1 MKKFL
6 LSLFAVLS
14 FMTINAAEVTFDA
27 TTDKGTVTSQE
38 AWTLTK
44 DGVTLSCTS
53 GINGNGTEYRMYAN
67 QTLTITSTTGNI
79 TSIVLTCT
87 ANGTTKYGPG
97 CFTATPGDYKYETSG
112 KIGTWTGDAASI
124 TFTSSGKQVRATK
137 IVVTTGEATPET
149 KVTTPTV
156 TPAAGTYYSAISVT
170 ASTTTEGATLKYS
183 TDGTNYADYTEP
195 FTVNKDC
202 TVYVYGVKDG
212 LENSDTTEVAYKF
225 AEPTPV
231 ANVAEALTKASDKTI
246 VAFTNPVTVAYQ
258 DGYYTYAKDD
268 TGWLLIY
275 GSVESY
281 SNGDVIPAGFYGQM
295 TIYNGLYELSTS
307 LGNNTFSTESFKA
320 ATSQT
325 TAIEPTVK
333 TLGSISA
340 TNQNEYVKFE
350 GVTWSK
356 TNKQLSDDEDAL
368 AVFYRFSDVS
378 SNNAP
383 ADGKYDVEG
392 FVSVYNSTVQLYPTK
407 MTVNSGVADVEAAKA
422 VVVAGDGTIN
432 VLGEANSIEVY
443 TVGGALVS
451 KNAAS
456 VEVAAGLYIVKV
468 DGKAT
473 KVVVK

>member
-1 MKKFL
+1 
-6 LSLFAVLS
+6 
-14 FMTINAAEVTFDA
+14 MTINAAEVTFDA
-27 TTDKGTVTSQE
+27 TSDKSSTGTTAGV
-38 AWTLTK
+38 WTLTK
-44 DGVTLSCTS
+44 DGVTLSCS
-53 GINGNGTEYRMYAN
+53 NGIGGNGQNYRIYKG
-67 QTLTITSTTGNI
+67 QTLTVSSTAKITNIVITSTVSTTADKPQYSAAGFTVTDGTYS
-79 TSIVLTCT
+79 TSDKT
-87 ANGTTKYGPG
+87 
-97 CFTATPGDYKYETSG
+97 
-112 KIGTWTGDAASI
+112 GTWKGEA
-124 TFTSSGKQVRATK
+124 TSVVLSATNYQVRATK
-137 IVVTTGEATPET
+137 IVVTTGEAVPET
-149 KVTTPTV
+149 KVATPTV

-183 TDGTNYADYTEP
+183 TDGTNYTDYTEP

-231 ANVAEALTKASDKTI
+231 ANVAEALTKASDNTV

-258 DGYYTYAKDD
+258 SGVYTYAKDD

-307 LGNNTFSTESFKA
+307 LGNNMYSTESFKA
-320 ATSQT
+320 ATSK
-325 TAIEPTVK
+325 AAEIAPTEK

-340 TNQNEYVKFE
+340 TNQNEYVKFK

-356 TNKQLSDDEDAL
+356 TNNQLSDDEDAL
-368 AVFYRFSDVS
+368 AVYYRFSDVS

-383 ADGKYDVEG
+383 DDGTYDVEG

-407 MTVNSGVADVEAAKA
+407 MSVNSGVADVEAAKA
-422 VVVAGDGTIN
+422 VVVAGEGTIN